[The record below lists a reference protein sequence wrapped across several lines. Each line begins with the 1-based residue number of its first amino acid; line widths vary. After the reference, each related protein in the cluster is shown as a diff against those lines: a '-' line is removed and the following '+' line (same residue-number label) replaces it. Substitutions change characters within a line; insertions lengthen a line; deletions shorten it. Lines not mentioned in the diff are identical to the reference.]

1 VSSHYVCPCPNG
13 CNGCEVPKF
22 ARRVIKQQKQAL
34 IEAEMRILNLTEGML
49 KLVKESNERP

>member
-1 VSSHYVCPCPNG
+1 
-13 CNGCEVPKF
+13 VPKF

-49 KLVKESNERP
+49 KLVEESNERP